1 MAMDIEV
8 VHKAAGVDRFE
19 RALAVLVGLAAVV
32 AALLGTL
39 EVDSNKRQEQAQA
52 DGVRLTVQIF
62 GTLAGSAPAA
72 DEGTQAGQVAI
83 LRNLQAT
90 ARRLAANPLPATAG
104 FESAL
109 ADADQRA
116 ADDLGAVV
124 DSVSTPPD
132 AASGVDPV
140 TRTVIASTTDD
151 ASKLLARQSRVLATA
166 NRFGSRGSRAV
177 FGISIL
183 ALAAVLFGLSAVL
196 GRANRGSVTLA
207 LGAVALVGAAAMG
220 ASALRI

>member
-8 VHKAAGVDRFE
+8 VHKSRGADRFE
-19 RALAVLVGLAAVV
+19 KALAVLVGLAAVV

-72 DEGTQAGQVAI
+72 DEGTQASQLAI

-90 ARRLAANPLPATAG
+90 ARRLAAGPLPATAG

-116 ADDLGAVV
+116 AEDLGPVV
-124 DSVSTPPD
+124 DSVSTPPGPESD
-132 AASGVDPV
+132 VDPV
-140 TRTVIASTTDD
+140 TRAVISSTTDD
-151 ASKLLARQSRVLATA
+151 ATKLLARQSRVLNTA
-166 NRFGSRGSRAV
+166 SRFGSRGSRAV
-177 FGISIL
+177 FGLSIL
-183 ALAAVLFGLSAVL
+183 ALAVVLLGLSAVL
-196 GRANRGSVTLA
+196 GRASRGSITLV
-207 LGAVALVGAAAMG
+207 LGAVALAAAAASG
-220 ASALRI
+220 ASALRL

>member
-1 MAMDIEV
+1 MAMDLEV
-8 VHKAAGVDRFE
+8 VHKAAGTDRFE
-19 RALAVLVGLAAVV
+19 KALAILVGLAAVV
-32 AALLGTL
+32 ATLLGTL

-52 DGVRLTVQIF
+52 VGVRLTVQLF
-62 GTLAGSAPAA
+62 GTIAGSAPAA
-72 DEGTQAGQVAI
+72 DAGPQAGQVAV
-83 LRNLQAT
+83 LRGLQAN
-90 ARRLAANPLPATAG
+90 ARRIAAAPLPATGG

-109 ADADQRA
+109 ADADERA
-116 ADDLGAVV
+116 ANDLGPLV
-124 DSVSTPPD
+124 DAVSTPPD

-140 TRTVIASTTDD
+140 TRAVVSSTTDD
-151 ASKLLARQSRVLATA
+151 IGVLLRRQSRVLDTA
-166 NRFGSRGSRAV
+166 NRFGRRGSRAV

-207 LGAVALVGAAAMG
+207 LGAVALITAALSG

>member
-8 VHKAAGVDRFE
+8 VHKATGTNRFE
-19 RALAVLVGLAAVV
+19 KALAILVGLAAVA

-52 DGVRLTVQIF
+52 DSVRLTVQIF

-83 LRNLQAT
+83 LRNLQAS
-90 ARRLAANPLPATAG
+90 ARRLAASALPATAG

-116 ADDLGAVV
+116 ASDLGPVV
-124 DSVSTPPD
+124 DAVAKPPD

-140 TRTVIASTTDD
+140 TRAVIASTTDD
-151 ASKLLARQSRVLATA
+151 ATALLARQNRVLNTA

-196 GRANRGSVTLA
+196 GRENRGGLTLA
-207 LGAVALVGAAAMG
+207 LGAVALAAAAASG

>member
-1 MAMDIEV
+1 
-8 VHKAAGVDRFE
+8 
-19 RALAVLVGLAAVV
+19 
-32 AALLGTL
+32 
-39 EVDSNKRQEQAQA
+39 
-52 DGVRLTVQIF
+52 
-62 GTLAGSAPAA
+62 
-72 DEGTQAGQVAI
+72 
-83 LRNLQAT
+83 
-90 ARRLAANPLPATAG
+90 
-104 FESAL
+104 
-109 ADADQRA
+109 
-116 ADDLGAVV
+116 
-124 DSVSTPPD
+124 
-132 AASGVDPV
+132 V

-220 ASALRI
+220 ASALGI

>member
-8 VHKAAGVDRFE
+8 VHKSAGLDRFE
-19 RALAVLVGLAAVV
+19 KALAVLVGLAAVV

-52 DGVRLTVQIF
+52 EGVRLTVQIF

-72 DEGTQAGQVAI
+72 DEGSQASQVAV
-83 LRNLQAT
+83 LRSLQAT
-90 ARRLAANPLPATAG
+90 ARRLAAAPLPATAG

-124 DSVSTPPD
+124 DSVAKPPD

-140 TRTVIASTTDD
+140 TRSVISSTTDD
-151 ASKLLARQSRVLATA
+151 ASKLLARQGRVLNTA

-196 GRANRGSVTLA
+196 GRANRGSITLV
-207 LGAVALVGAAAMG
+207 LGGVALLAAAVSG
-220 ASALRI
+220 VSALRV

>member
-8 VHKAAGVDRFE
+8 VHKSTGTDRFE
-19 RALAVLVGLAAVV
+19 KALAILVGLAAVV

-52 DGVRLTVQIF
+52 EGVRLTVQIF

-72 DEGTQAGQVAI
+72 DEASQASQVAI
-83 LRNLQAT
+83 LRGLQAS
-90 ARRLAANPLPATAG
+90 ARRLAAAPLPATAG

-124 DSVSTPPD
+124 DAVAKPPD
-132 AASGVDPV
+132 EASGVDPV
-140 TRTVIASTTDD
+140 TRAVIASTPDD
-151 ASKLLARQSRVLATA
+151 AVGLLARQSRVLDSA

-196 GRANRGSVTLA
+196 GRASRGGITLA
-207 LGAVALVGAAAMG
+207 LGAVALLASAAAG
-220 ASALRI
+220 ASALRV

>member
-8 VHKAAGVDRFE
+8 VHKARGLDRFE
-19 RALAVLVGLAAVV
+19 KALAVLVGLAAVV

-52 DGVRLTVQIF
+52 VGARLTVQTF
-62 GTLAGSAPAA
+62 GTLAGSASPADA
-72 DEGTQAGQVAI
+72 GLQASQVAI
-83 LRNLQAT
+83 LRGLQAN
-90 ARRLAANPLPATAG
+90 ARRIAAAPLPATSG

-109 ADADQRA
+109 ADADERA
-116 ADDLGAVV
+116 ANGLSPVV
-124 DSVSTPPD
+124 DAITAPPD

-140 TRTVIASTTDD
+140 TRTVVGATPDD
-151 ASKLLARQSRVLATA
+151 ATALLARQNRVLNTA
-166 NRFGSRGSRAV
+166 NRFGRRGSRAV
-177 FGISIL
+177 FGLSIL

-196 GRANRGSVTLA
+196 GRANRGSITLT
-207 LGAVALVGAAAMG
+207 LGAVALLAAAASG